1 MTSKLIWSLSAVL
14 TLLCFNSSA
23 QYGVGQVSM
32 ALRDPDRGNRKV
44 TFEAFY
50 PVRAMAVNEKSGKAC
65 DARFPVICFA
75 HGYQHPGDKYENLT
89 SLLVPQGYIVLSL
102 TTAGGLFPSH
112 KNYADD
118 IRFLAM
124 KAIELGLDIN
134 SPLYGIIDTL
144 CSLMGHSMGGGAI
157 FQAARN
163 NPSID
168 AVVALA
174 PYDTKPSAAAE
185 VGAPTLIFSGTNDC
199 ITPTGKHHR
208 PMYEM
213 SASEFK
219 TFILIKGGTHCS
231 MGDYSRC
238 VKAEKISGCTP
249 GLTTAEQTAVL
260 ARYMLPWLDFVLKG
274 KKEQGRR
281 FDKTITAD
289 TAVTWLRSQPLISV
303 DK

>member
-1 MTSKLIWSLSAVL
+1 MTSKRMWFLSAGL
-14 TLLCFNSSA
+14 TLLCLNSSG
-23 QYGVGQVSM
+23 QYGVGQASM
-32 ALRDPDRGNRKV
+32 TLRDPDRGNRKV

-50 PVRAMAVNEKSGKAC
+50 PVISLGANADSGKAC
-65 DARFPVICFA
+65 TARFPVICFA
-75 HGYQHPGDKYENLT
+75 HGYQHPGNKYENLT
-89 SLLVPQGYIVLSL
+89 AMLVPEGYIVLSL
-102 TTAGGLFPSH
+102 TTASGLFPSH

-124 KAIELGLDIN
+124 KAFELGRDIN

-144 CSLMGHSMGGGAI
+144 CCLMGHSMGGGAI

-163 NPSID
+163 NPAIV

-174 PYDTKPSAAAE
+174 PYDTKPSAISAAAE

-199 ITPTGKHHR
+199 ITPTGKHHL

-260 ARYMLPWLDFVLKG
+260 ARYMLPWLDYVLKG
-274 KKEQGRR
+274 EKEQGRR
-281 FDKTITAD
+281 FDKTISTD
-289 TAVTWLRSQPLISV
+289 TAVTWLRSQPLM
-303 DK
+303 